1 MEFNPFDYRPFL
13 VRERVAVEEFTQ
25 ESPVWERAWEMYR
38 EKVPSVP
45 ERMKLDVLNDLR
57 YLLVRAQHT
66 QGEVSIEHC
75 NTLLDEQALREVA
88 GSLLADLK
96 SPTNPFQPDL
106 SLQGEVPERI
116 PYIMLKAGMPV
127 DFLRDAGYYCALS
140 LDADSLHEK
149 LASIGY
155 SEEEITDLLD
165 LFDLAYGQSSIYDKL
180 FNVRKKLFEADNCLV
195 SDKQFVQFWKRLMNE
210 VTRAPQEGN
219 SFIDKY
225 LPLRAAKE
233 AGCLRSVSQ
242 GMVNSAFPE
251 VTEQYKNQ
259 CSTLN
264 NEKSRLPKQTQ
275 EVRLREL
282 KKVFA
287 PFAPRPGHNAD
298 GAIDAKG
305 DDVTDKMAEVTIW
318 HDCKHDNLAHS
329 TFF

>member
-1 MEFNPFDYRPFL
+1 MQDVFKFLIFMEFNPFDYRPFL

-180 FNVRKKLFEADNCLV
+180 FNVRKKLFEADNCPV

-264 NEKSRLPKQTQ
+264 NEKSSLTKPQEARLG
-275 EVRLREL
+275 EL

-298 GAIDAKG
+298 GAIDAKE
-305 DDVTDKMAEVTIW
+305 DDTTDKMADVTI
-318 HDCKHDNLAHS
+318 
-329 TFF
+329 

>member
-25 ESPVWERAWEMYR
+25 ESPLWERAWEMYQ
-38 EKVPSVP
+38 EKDGHVP
-45 ERMKLDVLNDLR
+45 EHKKLDVLNDLR

-116 PYIMLKAGMPV
+116 PYVVLKAGMPV
-127 DFLRDAGYYCALS
+127 DFLRNCALS

-149 LASIGY
+149 LASIAY
-155 SEEEITDLLD
+155 SEEEMNDLEE
-165 LFDLAYGQSSIYDKL
+165 LFIMAYGQSSIYDKL
-180 FNVRKKLFEADNCLV
+180 FNVRKKLFEADNCPV

-259 CSTLN
+259 CSLLN

-275 EVRLREL
+275 EVRLGEL

-298 GAIDAKG
+298 GAIDAKE
-305 DDVTDKMAEVTIW
+305 DDTTDKMADVTI
-318 HDCKHDNLAHS
+318 
-329 TFF
+329 

>member
-25 ESPVWERAWEMYR
+25 ESPVWERAWEMYQ
-38 EKVPSVP
+38 EKDGLVP
-45 ERMKLDVLNDLR
+45 EHKKLDVLNDLR
-57 YLLVRAQHT
+57 YLLVRALHT
-66 QGEVSIEHC
+66 QGEVCIEHC
-75 NTLLDEQALREVA
+75 NTQLNEKALREVA

-127 DFLRDAGYYCALS
+127 DFLRNCALS
-140 LDADSLHEK
+140 LDKDSLHEK
-149 LASIGY
+149 LASIAY
-155 SEEEITDLLD
+155 SEEEMNDLEE
-165 LFDLAYGQSSIYDKL
+165 LFIMAYGQSSIYDKL
-180 FNVRKKLFEADNCLV
+180 FNIRKKLFEADNCPV

-210 VTRAPQEGN
+210 VMRAPQEGS

-264 NEKSRLPKQTQ
+264 NEKSSLTKPQEARLG
-275 EVRLREL
+275 EL

-298 GAIDAKG
+298 GAIDAKE
-305 DDVTDKMAEVTIW
+305 DDNTDKMAEVTI
-318 HDCKHDNLAHS
+318 
-329 TFF
+329 

>member
-1 MEFNPFDYRPFL
+1 MRDVFKFLIFMEFNPFDYRPFL

-25 ESPVWERAWEMYR
+25 ESPVWERAWKIYQ
-38 EKVPSVP
+38 KKDGHVP
-45 ERMKLDVLNDLR
+45 EHKKLDVLNDLR
-57 YLLVRAQHT
+57 YLLVRALHT
-66 QGEVSIEHC
+66 QSEVCIEHC
-75 NTLLDEQALREVA
+75 NTLLNEKALREVA

-127 DFLRDAGYYCALS
+127 DFLRDAGRYCILS

-149 LASIGY
+149 LASIAY
-155 SEEEITDLLD
+155 SKEEMNDLEE
-165 LFDLAYGQSSIYDKL
+165 LFIMAYDQPLIYGKL
-180 FNVRKKLFEADNCLV
+180 FNVRKKLFEADNCPV

-259 CSTLN
+259 CSLLN

-275 EVRLREL
+275 EARLREL

-298 GAIDAKG
+298 GAIDAKE
-305 DDVTDKMAEVTIW
+305 DDATDKNGNG
-318 HDCKHDNLAHS
+318 DNL
-329 TFF
+329 T